1 MMLVMG
7 IALAGCGAQKAQQAA
22 TPANPDTQMFQS
34 WRRDAKWDAMVSPKH
49 GVIVMAADGSSQRLC
64 GEQAVAAVREVAA
77 RLEIAECRRFE
88 SDAIACEAKQRQRSM
103 YFDEDNGVWTV
114 FGVTHVS
121 PEKTSVEQRRAFDLL
136 VENGVMC
143 AEAPVTSS
151 QR

>member
-1 MMLVMG
+1 MALVIG
-7 IALAGCGAQKAQQAA
+7 IAACGAQTAQQAA
-22 TPANPDTQMFQS
+22 APANPDTQMFQT

-77 RLEIAECRRFE
+77 RLEIAECRRIE

-103 YFDEDNGVWTV
+103 FFDEDNGAWTV

-121 PEKTSVEQRRAFDLL
+121 PEKASVEQRRAFDLL
-136 VENGVMC
+136 VENGVTC
-143 AEAPVTSS
+143 EPVTSS